1 MPECIRQVNAILA
14 EDPRVLTLV
23 TTGPSTPIDAFAIP
37 YSAISSR
44 LWVYCT
50 PGDSYSGDSCVA
62 RPCTPPRAR
71 AR

>member
-37 YSAISSR
+37 YGH
-44 LWVYCT
+44 T
-50 PGDSYSGDSCVA
+50 PGAQYPHGCGYIVHPA
-62 RPCTPPRAR
+62 TATPVTA
-71 AR
+71 A